1 MSAPLFGLI
10 GYAQSGKDTF
20 AGFLTGF
27 HRIAFAD
34 ALKSVAEFMNPVITP
49 EYERLSKYLVAGWED
64 AKTRPGVREYLQN
77 LGLAMRSYAGE
88 SVWVDA
94 AFKNYD
100 PALPTVFTD
109 VRFPDELT
117 AIRDCGGQIIR
128 IVREGQNPVNNHV
141 SEQIANEEY
150 GPYADIT
157 VYAPWNGVPELEA
170 NANWLLEQLSR

>member
-1 MSAPLFGLI
+1 MSAPLFGLV

-20 AGFLTGF
+20 AGYLGF
-27 HRIAFAD
+27 RRIAFAD

-49 EYERLSKYLVAGWED
+49 EYERLSKYLVEGWEA

-77 LGLAMRSYAGE
+77 LGMAMRSYAGE

-109 VRFPDELT
+109 VRFQDEYD
-117 AIRDCGGQIIR
+117 AIRARGGQIIR
-128 IVREGQNPVNNHV
+128 IVREGQKPANGHV
-141 SEQIANEEY
+141 SEQLASEDY
-150 GPYADIT
+150 GPYADYT
-157 VYAPWNGVPELEA
+157 LYAPWDGVLHLEA
-170 NANWLLEQLSR
+170 HANWLREELSR